1 MIAMLDHFENTIRG
15 LREDGK
21 WTKEEVVTLFQKV
34 LPTFMHEEKGK
45 SLDSK
50 M

>member
-1 MIAMLDHFENTIRG
+1 M
-15 LREDGK
+15 REKGI
-21 WTKEEVVTLFQKV
+21 WTKEEIISLFQTL
-34 LPTFMHEEKGK
+34 LPSFVHEEKGK